1 VIRSKS
7 FPYIG
12 PFFALLG
19 LLALSRAP
27 LPFSALAIQAGF
39 VFVMLAVIAIV
50 ARRAP
55 DLRENFRIR
64 NGIGSVLLGV
74 LVFAIWIAPDR
85 LFPGYRHHWIFE
97 NALMGT
103 VQPGALADSHD
114 KVALWLRAFRAVAIV
129 PVVEELF
136 WRAWLMRWM
145 ISSNFLSVP
154 LGTWSASAFW
164 IVAVLFACEH
174 GSFWEVGLAAGVLY
188 NWWMIRTKSLADVT
202 VAHAVTNACL
212 SAYVVSAGRSE
223 YWS

>member
-1 VIRSKS
+1 LIRSKS

-27 LPFSALAIQAGF
+27 LPFSAVAIQAGF
-39 VFVMLAVIAIV
+39 VLVMLLVMALV

-55 DLRENFRIR
+55 DLHEKFRVR
-64 NGIGSVLLGV
+64 NVTGSVALGI

-103 VQPGALADSHD
+103 VQPGALADSRD
-114 KVALWLRAFRAVAIV
+114 KVALWLRAFRAAAIV

-145 ISSNFLSVP
+145 ISSNFPSVP
-154 LGTWSASAFW
+154 LGTWSAPAFW
-164 IVAVLFACEH
+164 IVAVLFGCEH